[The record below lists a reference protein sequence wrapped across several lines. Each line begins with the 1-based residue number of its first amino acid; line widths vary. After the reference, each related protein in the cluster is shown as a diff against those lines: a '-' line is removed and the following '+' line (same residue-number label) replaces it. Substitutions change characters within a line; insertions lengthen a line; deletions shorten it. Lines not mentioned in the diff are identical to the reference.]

1 MERLSKN
8 FTLDELTA
16 STTALNRR
24 IDNTPTEEVRDRLA
38 RLTQKVLQP
47 IRDAW
52 GGSIFVSS
60 GYRCPELN
68 AAVGGSK
75 TSQHMYGEAADI
87 KVGNKEQ
94 NRKLFNLIQKL
105 IQQNKIEVGQLIDE
119 FNYSWCHLSLPR
131 TDKPNNQILHLR

>member
-68 AAVGGSK
+68 AAVGGSE

-87 KVGNKEQ
+87 KVGDRER

-105 IQQNKIEVGQLIDE
+105 IQQGKIEVGQLIDE
-119 FNYSWCHLSLPR
+119 FNYSWCHVSLPR
-131 TDKPNNQILHLR
+131 LNKPNNQILHLR